1 MGDRRIGVAASDPM
15 GLLATPQGYIQR
27 TRAELDI
34 TRVLEYVV
42 EREAEA
48 IVVGMPLSLNG
59 RHGPQAKKVGAFVA
73 RLRARAGV
81 PVYTMDERFSTAEA
95 ERLIRQ
101 TGRQPSRNKGQVD
114 AAAAAVI
121 LQDYLNSQRDSS

>member
-1 MGDRRIGVAASDPM
+1 MAASDPM
-15 GLLATPQGYIQR
+15 GLLATPQGYIER

-34 TRVLEYVV
+34 TRVLEYAVD
-42 EREAEA
+42 REAEA

-59 RHGPQAKKVGAFVA
+59 RHGPQAKKVGAFVE

-101 TGRQPSRNKGQVD
+101 TGQQPSRNKGQVD

-121 LQDYLNSQRDSS
+121 LQDYLNLQRDSS